1 MVFGARFYQTN
12 RIWATIRNWDCGTF
26 LEAKIKW
33 EKRTFPI
40 QRASIILIIALFFL
54 LLLCFSYYCFVFLI
68 VDSVLCNFLPINEY
82 VIREIIDILV
92 VVLR

>member
-1 MVFGARFYQTN
+1 MGKADFSHS
-12 RIWATIRNWDCGTF
+12 
-26 LEAKIKW
+26 
-33 EKRTFPI
+33 
-40 QRASIILIIALFFL
+40 ASQYY
-54 LLLCFSYYCFVFLI
+54 SYYCFVFLI

>member
-1 MVFGARFYQTN
+1 MGKADFSHSASQYYSYYCFVF
-12 RIWATIRNWDCGTF
+12 
-26 LEAKIKW
+26 
-33 EKRTFPI
+33 
-40 QRASIILIIALFFL
+40 LIIALFFL